1 VDRPFSSSTFLLT
14 CWIELHNNLLKKEMG
29 QHVNGSHH
37 LNKIADVF
45 ML

>member
-1 VDRPFSSSTFLLT
+1 LQ
-14 CWIELHNNLLKKEMG
+14 KKEMG